1 MMNDEKRN
9 KALKPKVNKVL
20 EPAENKSDGVVSSVW
35 IRINHNRAIAGL
47 GVAGDEVQVSQ
58 LVAMNFVAQ
67 GLATIIEKE
76 INDG

>member
-1 MMNDEKRN
+1 MEKPKQN
-9 KALKPKVNKVL
+9 KAY
-20 EPAENKSDGVVSSVW
+20 EPAENKEDVVSAVW
-35 IRINHNRAIAGL
+35 IRINPNRVIAGL

-67 GLATIIEKE
+67 GLATIINKE